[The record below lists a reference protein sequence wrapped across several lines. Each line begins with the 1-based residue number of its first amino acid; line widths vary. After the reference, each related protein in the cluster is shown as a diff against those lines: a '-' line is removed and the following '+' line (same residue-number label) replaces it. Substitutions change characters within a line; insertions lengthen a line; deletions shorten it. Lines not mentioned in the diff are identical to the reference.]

1 VTTNKIT
8 KDYPDYQLNKN
19 RVNNY
24 LRQAHHT
31 QTTVVPEN

>member
-1 VTTNKIT
+1 VTKNKIK
-8 KDYPDYQLNKN
+8 KDSPDYQLNIN

-24 LRQAHHT
+24 HRQAHHT